1 MLEGPGQDAQRNL
14 HSGYLALSYGPF
26 GLLVPLRF
34 WGGAGLSSLCFGQWS
49 VE

>member
-34 WGGAGLSSLCFGQWS
+34 WGGGGAVIS
-49 VE
+49 VLRAVVS

>member
-26 GLLVPLRF
+26 GLLVPLRVF
-34 WGGAGLSSLCFGQWS
+34 LGGGGAVIS
-49 VE
+49 VLRAVVS